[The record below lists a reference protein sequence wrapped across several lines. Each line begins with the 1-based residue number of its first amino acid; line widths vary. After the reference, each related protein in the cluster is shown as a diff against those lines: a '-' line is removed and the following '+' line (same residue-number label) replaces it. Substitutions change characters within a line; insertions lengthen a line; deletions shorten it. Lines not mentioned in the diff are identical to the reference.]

1 MGASAPA
8 PTGFQEQV
16 GAGNS
21 RRGKSSV
28 DRINKKVLAA
38 ASAAV
43 LILGIPISLN
53 TGVLL
58 LFLAVIAAGLFL
70 LWHASRYWFERVAKL
85 LVVLFAVTLLTFL
98 AMRAFPEKPE
108 VLKAGPG
115 ATPEQL
121 AIIREQLGLDRP
133 LPTQYWIWVQDTFT
147 GNLGVSYGFNTP
159 VTDLIRARL
168 PPTLVLMFYAQFFA
182 LALAIPVG
190 IWAAYRQNGPF
201 DRATNTFAFG
211 LLSTPNFILGVL
223 FVFIFAL
230 RLGWFPA
237 ISSTTSLFESP
248 VGHFKSYFLPA
259 LVLALASFAGYMRL
273 LRTDMIATLQN
284 DFISMARAK
293 GMSTGRI
300 LLRHALRPSSFSLIT
315 AAALQVGALIGGALI
330 VEQIFALPGMGT
342 LTIEAIGRRD
352 YPVVQVCVTFFAVA
366 FVLLNFAVDALYSA
380 LDPRIRHARALL

>member
-1 MGASAPA
+1 MG
-8 PTGFQEQV
+8 
-16 GAGNS
+16 
-21 RRGKSSV
+21 K
-28 DRINKKVLAA
+28 INKKVLGV
-38 ASAAV
+38 ASAIV
-43 LILGIPISLN
+43 LVAGIPASLN
-53 TGVLL
+53 TGSFPVFALVL
-58 LFLAVIAAGLFL
+58 AGGLFL

-85 LVVLFAVTLLTFL
+85 FVVLFAVTLLTFL

-147 GNLGVSYGFNTP
+147 GNLGISYGFNTP
-159 VTDLIRARL
+159 VSDLIRSRL

-182 LALAIPVG
+182 LALAVPVG

-201 DRATNTFAFG
+201 DRATNTLAFG
-211 LLSTPNFILGVL
+211 LLSTPNYILGVL

-248 VGHFKSYFLPA
+248 VDHFKSYFLPA
-259 LVLALASFAGYMRL
+259 VVLALASFAGYMRL

-300 LLRHALRPSSFSLIT
+300 LFRHALRPSSFSLIT